1 MNGADTYM
9 SDCTLCPRRCHVNR
23 QAGQTGYC
31 RETSKLAVARAAL
44 HMWEETCISGKNGS
58 GAVFFSGC
66 NMRCVFCQNYNISGA
81 KTGKLI
87 SAERLSEIFLELK
100 EQGAH
105 NINLVTPTHYVPQ
118 IAEAL
123 DTAKRKGLNI
133 PIVYNTSGYEC
144 KETLRMLEGY
154 VDVYLPDFKYWDE
167 EIARRL
173 SHAPDYTVHAKQ
185 ALEEMVRQTGGI
197 EIDKKSG
204 LIKRGVI
211 VRHLVLPGHVKDSK
225 EIISYLHGTYGNQ
238 IMISIM
244 NQYTPM
250 PQAEGLEQLGRR
262 VTKKVYKKVV
272 DHALEIGVENGYVQE
287 GGTASES
294 FIPEFDGE
302 GV

>member
-87 SAERLSEIFLELK
+87 SAERLAEIFLELK

-167 EIARRL
+167 EIDRRL

-262 VTKKVYKKVV
+262 VTKKEYKKVV

>member
-1 MNGADTYM
+1 
-9 SDCTLCPRRCHVNR
+9 
-23 QAGQTGYC
+23 
-31 RETSKLAVARAAL
+31 
-44 HMWEETCISGKNGS
+44 
-58 GAVFFSGC
+58 
-66 NMRCVFCQNYNISGA
+66 
-81 KTGKLI
+81 
-87 SAERLSEIFLELK
+87 
-100 EQGAH
+100 
-105 NINLVTPTHYVPQ
+105 
-118 IAEAL
+118 
-123 DTAKRKGLNI
+123 
-133 PIVYNTSGYEC
+133 
-144 KETLRMLEGY
+144 
-154 VDVYLPDFKYWDE
+154 
-167 EIARRL
+167 
-173 SHAPDYTVHAKQ
+173 
-185 ALEEMVRQTGGI
+185 MVRQTGGI

-262 VTKKVYKKVV
+262 VTKKEYKKVV